1 MISVGCLIL
10 ITSLLNYSQKFNFLF
25 IFWLTFEEKS
35 LKSIYFAYIHLYL
48 NDAKITWV
56 LRTYKTKLETIHFY
70 QKRAVP
76 FVFNEGKVTHFRP
89 LLQLLNTF
97 KVFTQ

>member
-1 MISVGCLIL
+1 M
-10 ITSLLNYSQKFNFLF
+10 
-25 IFWLTFEEKS
+25 
-35 LKSIYFAYIHLYL
+35 
-48 NDAKITWV
+48 WV

-70 QKRAVP
+70 QKHAVP

-97 KVFTQ
+97 TQ

>member
-70 QKRAVP
+70 
-76 FVFNEGKVTHFRP
+76 
-89 LLQLLNTF
+89 
-97 KVFTQ
+97 